1 MGKGK
6 KKVCIVTIL
15 DVANFGTMLQAYAL
29 GTVVERMGYD
39 VEFVDYWRRDY
50 TTGHKVRTFLRDSSL
65 GSLPRRVA
73 FALSAL
79 LMYAPIRR
87 RVRRF
92 VTRRFR
98 MSRPYHS
105 FDRLRQRPPYADF
118 FICGSDQIWNST
130 YNGGL
135 DRTFFLDFTTAPR
148 IAYAA
153 SSGLDAFSEEELPE
167 IRALLEKFAA
177 LSVREYQTCDY
188 LRRIGFPKVQHVL
201 DPSLLL
207 NAEEWR
213 RVAGCAGMEDCKE
226 EPSPYLLVYSVE
238 RFNNDFI
245 FSQARRIARDRG
257 LRMYVVCTTYPVKAR
272 DYGFDKVY
280 AMADV
285 PTFLRLMAGA
295 SFVVASSF
303 HGTAFALN
311 FNKDFITIS
320 AGKYNIRMESLVRQ
334 FGIAHRIVEKEEVS
348 AASLRPIDY
357 EVINQKLAREREAS
371 FSFLCEALTANSPK
385 DIIGG

>member
-1 MGKGK
+1 MEK
-6 KKVCIVTIL
+6 KRKACIVTIL

-29 GTVVERMGYD
+29 GTVVERLGCE
-39 VEFVDYWRRDY
+39 VEFADYWRRDY
-50 TTGHKVRTFLRDSSL
+50 TTAHKVRTFLRDSSL

-92 VTRRFR
+92 VTGRFR
-98 MSRPYHS
+98 MSCPYRS
-105 FDRLRQRPPYADF
+105 FEQIRQRPPRADL

-135 DRTFFLDFTTAPR
+135 DRTFFLDFTAAPR

-153 SSGLDAFSEEELPE
+153 SSGLDAFPENELPE

-177 LSVREYQTCDY
+177 LSVRECQTCEY

-207 NAEEWR
+207 DAEEWR
-213 RVAGCAGMEDCKE
+213 RVAGCSVTEAGKGE
-226 EPSPYLLVYSVE
+226 EPPYLLVYSVE

-245 FSQARRIARDRG
+245 FSQARRIARERG
-257 LRMYVVCTTYPVKAR
+257 LRMYVVCTTWPVKAK

-334 FGIAHRIVEKEEVS
+334 FGIAHRSVEAEEVS

-357 EVINQKLAREREAS
+357 EGINRKLAREREVS
-371 FSFLCEALTANSPK
+371 IEFLKSALA
-385 DIIGG
+385 DGLE

>member
-1 MGKGK
+1 MEK
-6 KKVCIVTIL
+6 KRKACIVTIL

-29 GTVVERMGYD
+29 GTVVERLGCE
-39 VEFVDYWRRDY
+39 VEFADYWRRDY
-50 TTGHKVRTFLRDSSL
+50 TTTHKVRTFLRDSSL

-92 VTRRFR
+92 VTGRFR
-98 MSRPYHS
+98 MSRPYRS
-105 FDRLRQRPPYADF
+105 FEQIRQRPPRADF

-135 DRTFFLDFTTAPR
+135 DRTFFLDFTSAPR

-153 SSGLDAFSEEELPE
+153 SSGLDAFPEEELSE
-167 IRALLEKFAA
+167 IRTLLEKFAA
-177 LSVREYQTCDY
+177 LSVRESQTCDY
-188 LRRIGFPKVQHVL
+188 LRHIGFPKVQHVL

-207 NAEEWR
+207 DAEEWR
-213 RVAGCAGMEDCKE
+213 RVAGCPGTEAGRGGK
-226 EPSPYLLVYSVE
+226 PPYLLVYSVE

-257 LRMYVVCTTYPVKAR
+257 LRMYVVCTTWPVKAK

-334 FGIAHRIVEKEEVS
+334 FGIAHRIVETEEVS

-357 EVINQKLAREREAS
+357 GEINRKLAREREAS
-371 FSFLCEALTANSPK
+371 LEFLRRAVK
-385 DIIGG
+385 DKG